1 MDAGVSIWSRTA
13 ERVLPIALLAVAAVS
28 VPLMVWS
35 PRGLPRLDVLR
46 SEKAAVEDEVSVL
59 SQEIRHLREEVR
71 RVKSDPAA
79 IERVARDQL
88 GLVRQTEVVFHFER

>member
-1 MDAGVSIWSRTA
+1 MTIGSQTA
-13 ERVLPIALLAVAAVS
+13 ARVLPIAVLCIAALS
-28 VPLMVWS
+28 VPVMVWS

-46 SEKAAVEDEVSVL
+46 TEKTGVEEEVSVL

-79 IERVARDQL
+79 VERVARDQL
-88 GLVRQTEVVFHFER
+88 GLVRQTEVVYHFER